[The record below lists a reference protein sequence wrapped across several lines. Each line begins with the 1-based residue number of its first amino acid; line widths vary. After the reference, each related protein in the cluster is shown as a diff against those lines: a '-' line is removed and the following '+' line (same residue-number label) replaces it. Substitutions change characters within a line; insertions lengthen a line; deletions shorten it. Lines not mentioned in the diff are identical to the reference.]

1 MLRFLFKL
9 LRVGFV
15 AVVGAAVAAKL
26 LLESNAEPETQ
37 DIDLVAIF
45 GGHALKSVAEPFY
58 GGKLIAMFGG
68 AVVDLTDATPAPTE
82 MRLDVSIAAGGLS
95 LVVPEGWRVKF
106 RGKAILGGYSDVTK
120 TTADQE
126 VPTVSITG
134 SVVMGGIQATNESP
148 IMENA

>member
-9 LRVGFV
+9 LRIGLV

-58 GGKLIAMFGG
+58 GGKVIAMFGG
-68 AVVDLTDATPAPTE
+68 AVIDLTEATPAPTE

-95 LVVPEGWRVKF
+95 LVVPQGWRVKF
-106 RGKAILGGYSDVTK
+106 RGKAIAGGFSDVTK
-120 TTADQE
+120 TTADHE
-126 VPTVSITG
+126 VPTISITG
-134 SVVMGGIQATNESP
+134 TVVMGGIQATNESP
-148 IMENA
+148 IMEDA